1 MKSIPPLALLMS
13 SHIYADYLTN
23 LSMYCIRG
31 ERCST
36 FLSKI
41 FQHFSPNT
49 DARNED
55 VYNYKFMDDVRAG
68 NLSGMNATS
77 YRNRNPM
84 KSKEE
89 LKQQMS
95 PKPTLYSS
103 MTTGLSLSA
112 EPASTTSP
120 EQNNNSYM
128 VDNLTYPNFDTLTTG
143 QRYILPTL
151 SHGLVTQGA
160 PPPPPRPPP
169 P

>member
-1 MKSIPPLALLMS
+1 
-13 SHIYADYLTN
+13 
-23 LSMYCIRG
+23 
-31 ERCST
+31 
-36 FLSKI
+36 
-41 FQHFSPNT
+41 
-49 DARNED
+49 
-55 VYNYKFMDDVRAG
+55 
-68 NLSGMNATS
+68 
-77 YRNRNPM
+77 
-84 KSKEE
+84 
-89 LKQQMS
+89 MS

-160 PPPPPRPPP
+160 PPPPRLPPP
-169 P
+169 